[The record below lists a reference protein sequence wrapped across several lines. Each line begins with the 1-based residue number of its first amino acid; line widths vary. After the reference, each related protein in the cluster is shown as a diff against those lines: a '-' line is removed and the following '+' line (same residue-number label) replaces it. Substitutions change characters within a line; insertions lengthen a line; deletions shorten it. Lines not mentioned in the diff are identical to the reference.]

1 MDTESPSIPA
11 SAMPAESPLKSTP
24 TAPSAW
30 LVDCQDHVLG
40 QHKSSSPFS
49 EIAKSI
55 TAPASPSNAEF
66 PVCSPL
72 TSNNTR
78 TKHAPEISKIASGPS
93 TPPSTP
99 TQAQA
104 LTQATSPKPPLPVI
118 NLAKT
123 ENTWRI
129 ILKVPYSSS
138 AKPTKRPRTAL
149 PDSHQQKTSAKRRRV
164 ELDSKT
170 DDMARNAPRAAKDA
184 SNTTKRA
191 SSTSASVKSTATK
204 APEPKPTNGKTK
216 TTKSSDTTKSMARPT
231 TEKPATSKGPKPRT
245 TEYLDLD
252 EVSQAAPDN
261 GTPHPDTAKLN
272 MLMNALRKKKKIV
285 VVAGAGISVSAG
297 IPDFRSGHGL
307 FKTLKSE
314 HKLKASGKQLFDA
327 SVYKDNDMTE
337 SFHAMVQKLSTM
349 AAEAQ
354 PTPFHHMLAS
364 LAEQGRLL
372 RLYTQNIDCIDT
384 RLEPLASNVP
394 LNEKGP
400 WPTTIQLHGSVRHMT
415 CSKCG
420 FLGEL
425 QSDLFVGPIPP
436 ECAQCQEQE
445 AVRMNFAR
453 KRSQGVGKLRPRIV
467 LYNEGNPDED
477 AIGAVSMADLRARPD
492 AVIVVGTTMKIPGL
506 KRLVRELCA
515 VTRDRR
521 DGFTAWINLDPE
533 PQTVEFRGCWD
544 LVVKA
549 KCDNVAT
556 LLSLPRWDEYR
567 AWAAS
572 GMPATENTDEGA
584 GALRNS
590 KLKVVS
596 GGIAQKQD
604 KATAKAKAD
613 PKSRSKAKAKI
624 EHAKDGELSCKA
636 SGTSAADLAGATAV
650 GTSEESTCGRSGF
663 PTLGPATTCIPN
675 HEHVQQEAPQGQSQQ
690 QDAML
695 EQEQPEE
702 VDAGEG
708 LIVRRL
714 EGVKLDPYTEGA
726 IETGTATRDAASVN
740 GTPCGCSRS
749 EDNDASIA
757 PYTNTATGHVPSKIS
772 PSPSTGSSI
781 NTSSS
786 FTNDTPG
793 QPGTCTCTC
802 TSEPDNI
809 ACAHSAPRSMTS
821 AFLQPQPRRKAKTTT
836 KVSVA
841 SSQEK
846 VLISEEPAAACMLES
861 AVASPSE
868 FVFASEAQSLECF
881 SSSSASSFSSS
892 TLAPTTSAP
901 SSSAAKKQRST
912 TRKQTQLA
920 FSSIKASAAAAL
932 PSAKNNSHCDPD
944 PDHDSNSNSSPG
956 PLCNSEA
963 SSSSVPSR
971 RRSIKPRAA
980 KTKAAAAAAASS
992 QSSSKA
998 RPGPEVRSKTS
1009 TLTSFVTKSS
1019 ALGRKALPSS
1029 RPPRPITITPPPS
1042 SSSQHTTA
1050 SSPLLSAIL
1059 PPKTAEVTYTP
1070 ESPASLCDV
1079 ISSPVPDFARLPD
1092 SDSAPSLGLSSDC
1105 DARDFQS

>member
-793 QPGTCTCTC
+793 QP
-802 TSEPDNI
+802 
-809 ACAHSAPRSMTS
+809 
-821 AFLQPQPRRKAKTTT
+821 
-836 KVSVA
+836 
-841 SSQEK
+841 
-846 VLISEEPAAACMLES
+846 
-861 AVASPSE
+861 
-868 FVFASEAQSLECF
+868 
-881 SSSSASSFSSS
+881 
-892 TLAPTTSAP
+892 
-901 SSSAAKKQRST
+901 AAKKQRST